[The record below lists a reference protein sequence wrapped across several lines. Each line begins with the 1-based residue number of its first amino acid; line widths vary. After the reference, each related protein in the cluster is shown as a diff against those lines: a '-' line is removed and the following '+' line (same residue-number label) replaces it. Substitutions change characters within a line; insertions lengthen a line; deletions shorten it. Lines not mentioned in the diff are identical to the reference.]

1 MLYYV
6 FGIIITIVLL
16 IMYAI
21 GRIVT
26 TVISGG
32 DETTSSCKHEQ
43 CITQCEYINDVIG
56 GVNTIKYFD
65 EIEHSLPYRAASKKS
80 VRRSM
85 HIGQLKLFLTELEFL
100 TEILE
105 SANTELI
112 MVYAGSAPC
121 MHASYLSD
129 MFPKLKI
136 IMIDPNEH
144 VVKYN
149 DGTTSYNKPTD
160 MLYFRANT
168 DKPKYTT
175 GDRKIQI
182 YDCDYGLTFNYDKNK
197 NKAGIESINATFNKC
212 LASGA
217 HRILD
222 VIRSTKYKYYVIED
236 YFNDDL
242 ANLFSGLGNEFVFCS
257 DVRSRDES
265 LESPGDTDLL
275 WNLAIQFNWLQIMR
289 PYATMLKFR
298 CPFNEPH
305 DKKHFAKHHNDI
317 IYKEAFDKAK
327 KNGIDFIS
335 DYQNGIF
342 RYVAA
347 DRLYI
352 QAFPGASSS
361 ESRLVISDTKRGSND
376 VGVNDDA
383 NPYKNIV
390 EYDCVEYQNKF
401 YYYNQVLRPY
411 GFHSNPTN
419 KKWHFDA
426 CGDCALTYK
435 IMSDYY
441 QKFGPPRTPESI
453 NEMIFKLIKTLGRSF
468 TSTLSSHGNY
478 FQRITDIKKCCNI
491 S

>member
-1 MLYYV
+1 M
-6 FGIIITIVLL
+6 IVC
-16 IMYAI
+16 AI
-21 GRIVT
+21 GRVVT

-32 DETTSSCKHEQ
+32 GMTTSQCKHMHKL
-43 CITQCEYINDVIG
+43 TQCKYINDVIE

-65 EIEHSLPYRAASKKS
+65 EIEHSLPYRAAPKKS

-112 MVYAGSAPC
+112 MVYVGSAPC

-129 MFPKLKI
+129 MFPALKI

-144 VVKYN
+144 VVKY
-149 DGTTSYNKPTD
+149 DGGTTSYDKPD
-160 MLYFRANT
+160 NMLYFRANT
-168 DKPKYTT
+168 DKPKYTA
-175 GDRKIQI
+175 GDRRIQI
-182 YDCDYGLTFNYDKNK
+182 YDCDYGLTFTYDKNK
-197 NKAGIESINATFNKC
+197 NKAGIESINATFSKC

-222 VIRSTKYKYYVIED
+222 VVKSTNYKYYIIED
-236 YFNDDL
+236 YFDDNI
-242 ANLFSGLGNEFVFCS
+242 AKLFSGLGTNFVFCS

-265 LESPGDTDLL
+265 LEAPGDTDLL
-275 WNLAIQFNWLQIMR
+275 WNLAMQFNWLQIMR
-289 PYATMLKFR
+289 PRATMLKFR

-305 DKKHFAKHHNDI
+305 DKKHFAKHHNDT
-317 IYKEAFDKAK
+317 IYKEAFDNAK

-361 ESRLVISDTKRGSND
+361 ESRLVIKDTKRGS
-376 VGVNDDA
+376 DDNIDDTT

-390 EYDCVEYQNKF
+390 EYDCADYQNKF

-419 KKWHFDA
+419 VKHHFDA
-426 CGDCALTYK
+426 CGDCALTYQ

-441 QKFGPPRTPESI
+441 RKFGPPMTPEAI
-453 NEMIFKLIKTLGRSF
+453 NEVIFKLIKMLGRSF

-478 FQRITDIKKCCNI
+478 FQRITNLKGCCGV